1 MFNNS
6 TCTYRLV
13 EDTKSGGAQQR
24 KISQVLVSTDCG
36 LLYIINYFS
45 RQVDKI
51 VQVHEESVQSLVMA
65 PPNEEDKTVPF
76 YLTASSNGNLR
87 IWSPDFTKLVSEVSI
102 NQEVASCD
110 INVDQ
115 KEIAVLSK
123 DGSLSLLELESS
135 SFRVLIRSH

>member
-1 MFNNS
+1 M
-6 TCTYRLV
+6 
-13 EDTKSGGAQQR
+13 
-24 KISQVLVSTDCG
+24 LVSTECG
-36 LLYIINYFS
+36 LLYILNYFS

-51 VQVHEESVQSLVMA
+51 VQVHEELVQSLVMA
-65 PPNEEDKTVPF
+65 PPSEDDTVPF
-76 YLTASSNGNLR
+76 YLTASRGGNLR
-87 IWSPDFTKLVSEVSI
+87 ICSPDFGKLVSEVSI

-115 KEIAVLSK
+115 KEIAVLGT